1 MGRVSFKSQKVTLAK
16 SPEEVFAFLDDLNNL
31 GSLLPEQVINFKSD
45 SGQCSFDIKGMA
57 HIGLRKSESIPNS
70 SIKISGVEENPL
82 ELDFLIGIENSGDGG
97 SVVEIDLTAQLSPML
112 QLMAS
117 SPLQNLV
124 NIMADR
130 FREVMK

>member
-1 MGRVSFKSQKVTLAK
+1 MGRVKFSSHRVTVAK
-16 SPEEVFAFLDDLNNL
+16 SPVEVFAFLDDLNNL

-57 HIGLRKSESIPNS
+57 HIGLKKGESLPYR
-70 SIKISGVEENPL
+70 SITISGVEENPL
-82 ELDFLIGIENSGDGG
+82 ELDFHMGIEDSGDGG
-97 SVVEIDLTAQLSPML
+97 TDVVIDLNAQLSPML